1 MSDPVGFDQTVFLN
15 CPYDD
20 DYRPLLGAL
29 VFTVVQC
36 GLTPR
41 LAWDQADSGQLR
53 LDKIRNLIRGSR
65 FSIHDISRMEPLR
78 QGDLPRFNMPFE
90 LGLDL
95 GCRFFGEPPL
105 ATKQCLIL
113 ERQRDRYRRAL
124 SDISGNDIRAHRGEA
139 KTLIG
144 EVRNW
149 LRVTTGRN
157 LPSGSRLWGRYNQF
171 TSYLQISLREAGF
184 TQEEI
189 QALEFAE
196 LIQYTVRW
204 IDQNPLPA

>member
-41 LAWDQADSGQLR
+41 LASDQADSGQLR
-53 LDKIRNLIRGSR
+53 LDKIRTLIRGSR
-65 FSIHDISRMEPLR
+65 FSIHDISRMEPLGP
-78 QGDLPRFNMPFE
+78 GDLPRFNMPFE

-105 ATKQCLIL
+105 AMKQCLIL
-113 ERQRDRYRRAL
+113 ESQRDRYRKAL
-124 SDISGNDIRAHRGEA
+124 SDISGNDIRFHRGEA
-139 KTLIG
+139 KILIG

-149 LRVTTGRN
+149 LQVTTGRN

-171 TSYLQISLREAGF
+171 TSYLQISLAEAGF

-189 QALEFAE
+189 KALEFAE
-196 LIQYTVRW
+196 LIQYAVRW
-204 IDQNPLPA
+204 IDQNPLPG